1 MPRPLCPSSVNRLPV
16 NAMWSA
22 AETWTAEGIWSQW
35 GRVASKSGQPLW
47 HEVSA
52 PDGRSQVPEMYAPVC
67 WLA

>member
-1 MPRPLCPSSVNRLPV
+1 M